1 MIRRRAWRSE
11 MPKFYFNVC
20 DGAAISDIEECELSD
35 INAAQHEAVK
45 KFGQMICEL
54 RPIFRTDAE
63 WKMDVMDG
71 RGSIVFSLRF
81 LATNAPVTFI

>member
-1 MIRRRAWRSE
+1 

-20 DGAAISDIEECELSD
+20 DGTAIPDIEECELSD

-45 KFGQMICEL
+45 RFGQMICEL
-54 RPIFRTDAE
+54 RPTFWTDTE

-71 RGSIVFSLRF
+71 RGSIVFTLNF
-81 LATNAPVTFI
+81 LATHAPVTFI